1 MAVCTDAR
9 IRMMA
14 NALFSPIRK
23 YPMTEYR
30 IKLKW
35 RVPQAGIH
43 ESLNRSH
50 RGYSS
55 FRISKS
61 GNRMALSI
69 QQVTDMRMAAGSVKR
84 PAVTRF
90 WNLWLLIG
98 C

>member
-30 IKLKW
+30 IKLKR

-43 ESLNRSH
+43 ESRNRSH
-50 RGYSS
+50 RG
-55 FRISKS
+55 
-61 GNRMALSI
+61 
-69 QQVTDMRMAAGSVKR
+69 
-84 PAVTRF
+84 
-90 WNLWLLIG
+90 
-98 C
+98 